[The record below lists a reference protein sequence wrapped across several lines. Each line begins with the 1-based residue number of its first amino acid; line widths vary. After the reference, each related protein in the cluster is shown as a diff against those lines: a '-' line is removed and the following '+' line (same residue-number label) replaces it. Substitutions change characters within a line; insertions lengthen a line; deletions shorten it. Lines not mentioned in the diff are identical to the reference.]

1 MDIFIEEMN
10 YFDFESRKEE
20 KMSSWLT
27 VIWLQI
33 KKAYFLL
40 GLRRGWEDP
49 KYRNRLRKLGLL
61 ILEREGGDL
70 LEERL

>member
-1 MDIFIEEMN
+1 MN

-33 KKAYFLL
+33 KKAYFLFLTRIEEGL
-40 GLRRGWEDP
+40 GRP
-49 KYRNRLRKLGLL
+49 KISK
-61 ILEREGGDL
+61 
-70 LEERL
+70 